1 MPMRKITP
9 DIVEGIVNSDMKC
22 FRSLYDAYY
31 AYLCGLAVSYI
42 HDFEK
47 AREIVNDV
55 FVRVWKRRAQL
66 KHPPLPYL
74 ISSVRNAYCNYL
86 RDSKKASEMT
96 LILMGNLPE
105 TLPYNEEEVEDIVLM
120 ISDVSS
126 KLPAR
131 CSEVFTLHFIE
142 GLDAEEIAQ
151 KLGIAPST
159 VRVQLKIALD
169 KIRENLKK

>member
-1 MPMRKITP
+1 MHKITP
-9 DIVEGIVNSDMKC
+9 NIVQGIVRSDMKC

-47 AREIVNDV
+47 AQELVNDV
-55 FVRVWKRRAQL
+55 FVRVWEHRAEL

-74 ISSVRNAYCNYL
+74 ISGVRNACYNYL
-86 RDSKKASEMT
+86 RDSKKASAMT
-96 LILMGNLPE
+96 LVLMEHLPDVR
-105 TLPYNEEEVEDIVLM
+105 LYNEEEVEDIVQL
-120 ISDVSS
+120 ISELSA
-126 KLPAR
+126 KLPRR
-131 CSEVFTLHFIE
+131 CNEVFNLHFNE
-142 GLDAEEIAQ
+142 RLDNEEIAQ
-151 KLGIAPST
+151 RLGITTST

>member
-1 MPMRKITP
+1 MQKISP
-9 DIVEGIVNSDMKC
+9 SIVQGIINSDQNC

-47 AREIVNDV
+47 AKEIVNDV
-55 FVRVWKRRAQL
+55 FVRVWERRHSL

-74 ISSVRNAYCNYL
+74 ISGVRNACYNYL
-86 RDSKKASEMT
+86 RDSKKASEVE
-96 LILMGNLPE
+96 LNILENLPDAALYSE
-105 TLPYNEEEVEDIVLM
+105 DDVEEIVAS
-120 ISDVSS
+120 ISEISS
-126 KLPAR
+126 SLPAR
-131 CSEVFTLHFIE
+131 CSEIFHMHFRQGME
-142 GLDAEEIAQ
+142 TEDIAQ
-151 KLGIAPST
+151 RLDIRPST